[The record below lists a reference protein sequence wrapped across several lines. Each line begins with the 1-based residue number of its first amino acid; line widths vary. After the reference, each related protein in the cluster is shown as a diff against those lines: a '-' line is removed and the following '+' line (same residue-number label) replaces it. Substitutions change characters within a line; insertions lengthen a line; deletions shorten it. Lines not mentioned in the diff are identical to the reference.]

1 MSDSFEEDSEIGS
14 GSAGINILYRDDL
27 ITVQARTIP
36 SRGGRVKGTTLVQP
50 VKFIVKPDGM
60 NGRVLNFNLSH
71 EFTIDQF
78 LGRAKNLDRSGLFV
92 GVDNLIDRTAIG
104 SGIIVGGHGT
114 LVVSGTA
121 RGQSEE

>member
-1 MSDSFEEDSEIGS
+1 
-14 GSAGINILYRDDL
+14 
-27 ITVQARTIP
+27 
-36 SRGGRVKGTTLVQP
+36 
-50 VKFIVKPDGM
+50 M

-121 RGQSEE
+121 RGQAEEKGSEGNWFNHNFFIILDVYKSMF